1 MEEVFCLLVLP
12 RSAAQSCEDDRGVEH
27 GNWREKPGQWIFVWM
42 FAGYSNVVGEE
53 LAEGCLSPSLVVF
66 VSKWLIL
73 TAGSGGTAVCLGGK
87 QRWEDDETDIA
98 DLD

>member
-1 MEEVFCLLVLP
+1 
-12 RSAAQSCEDDRGVEH
+12 
-27 GNWREKPGQWIFVWM
+27 M
-42 FAGYSNVVGEE
+42 FAGYSDVVGEG

-73 TAGSGGTAVCLGGK
+73 TAGSGGTAACLGGK
-87 QRWEDDETDIA
+87 QGWADDETDIA